1 MNDPLMKIYL
11 ICTPCALLCL
21 QLCENKWDL
30 VWKVNCQL
38 LSDLEGF
45 VLAFPGKTG
54 KSICINAHLAACL
67 ALLNLEVDLVIL
79 CRHIHFPGC
88 LHWKQRF
95 YKYDSFSS
103 YSAPISWPP
112 ILVQLSKA
120 ACFLMLKVLFGGHC
134 FFASS
139 YNFQKECSVLI
150 IQFRLTSNT
159 FEIFPWG
166 TCSWNK
172 QFEKVLYRGLI
183 LTHHVRHF
191 CIEETQTVFLAS

>member
-1 MNDPLMKIYL
+1 MKSYL

-21 QLCENKWDL
+21 QLYENKRDW

-38 LSDLEGF
+38 LSDLDGF
-45 VLAFPGKTG
+45 VLTNPGKTG
-54 KSICINAHLAACL
+54 KSFGINAHLAACL
-67 ALLNLEVDLVIL
+67 ALLSLKVDLVIV
-79 CRHIHFPGC
+79 CRHTLFPGY

-103 YSAPISWPP
+103 HTAPVSWPP
-112 ILVQLSKA
+112 IPVWLSKA

-139 YNFQKECSVLI
+139 YSFQKECSVLI
-150 IQFRLTSNT
+150 IQFHLTQQHV
-159 FEIFPWG
+159 WG
-166 TCSWNK
+166 FSIWETCSWNK
-172 QFEKVLYRGLI
+172 QFGKVLYRGLI

-191 CIEETQTVFLAS
+191 CIEETQTVFSAS